1 MTSGQMSRAYD
12 PAAVER
18 RIYRNWQDNGY
29 FHAVAQP
36 DRPPYTII
44 MPPPNVTGELH
55 LGHALEKALEDA
67 LIRYRRMTGAPTLWL
82 PGTDHAGI
90 ATQWVVERQ
99 LQDQGSSRHQVGRES
114 FIERVW
120 EHVEKSGGIIHEQSR
135 RLGIS
140 ADWQRHKFTLEP
152 GPSHAVRTT
161 FVSLYRKGLIYRH
174 ERIINRCVRC
184 ATALS
189 DLEVDYQD
197 VDGQLYYIRYPLE
210 DDPDKAVTVATTR
223 PETMLG
229 DTGVA
234 VHPDDPRYDG
244 IRGRNAVLPIMGRAI
259 PVVGDEAIDPEFGTG
274 ALKVTPAHDPV
285 DFEVG
290 QRHRLDAPNVIGE
303 DGNMT
308 AVAGKYA
315 GVERFEARRR
325 VVAELESLGALE
337 KVEAHRHSVGHC
349 QRCAT
354 VVEPLISM
362 QWFVNVGSHQQPDS
376 IAGKAYRAVKPDDPA
391 AEPDIR
397 IVPERFTRVYLNW
410 LENIRDWC
418 ISRQLWWGHRIPVW
432 YCAPCAHLTVA
443 MDDPDACESCG
454 SADIRQDADVL
465 DTWFSSGLWPHSTLG
480 WPEKTG
486 DFDYF
491 YPTTVLET
499 GYDILF
505 FWVARMIMLGIENTG
520 KAPFNTVYLHGLIR
534 DGSGAKM
541 SKTRGNT
548 MDPLDLLEKY
558 GTDALRFALTTGTAP
573 GNDLR
578 FTENRLESGR
588 NYANKIWNASRFVI
602 SALESENTTPVG
614 APIRTSALE
623 SENTTGVGAHSSISA
638 LESENTAGVGAPS
651 RTSALESENTTGVEA
666 PSPISALESENTAG
680 VGAHSRAPIRAPL
693 QGWNNLQPQHRED
706 RWIISRLDRVTAE
719 VNRALES
726 FELGDA
732 QQRLH
737 EFIWNDYC
745 DWYIEMAKIRL
756 RNPAQPSPLPT
767 LAHVLERT
775 LRLLHPFM
783 PFITEE
789 IWQTLLSQLPAETPP
804 AAETPSDNDEL
815 AEPPSSIMIAPYPAS
830 GGRIDPAAEEEIAL
844 VQQAVRAVRNT
855 RAQLRIPAAQR
866 LEALVE
872 ANGQQTAI
880 EDEADVIRAMSRI
893 EPLRIVSGSDAPN
906 HPRESGN
913 PRGVTLVVSPLVV
926 RLPLEGIVDL
936 DAESQRLRSELAD
949 CARNLERVEKL
960 VSNPNFRQKARP
972 DVVET
977 EEARLA
983 ELRDRKQ
990 RLDEILE
997 QLER

>member
-1 MTSGQMSRAYD
+1 MTTYGQMSPAYD

-18 RIYRNWQDNGY
+18 RIYRDWQDNGY
-29 FHAVAQP
+29 FHAVPQSGRA
-36 DRPPYTII
+36 PYTII

-67 LIRYRRMTGAPTLWL
+67 LIRYRRMTGIPTLWL

-99 LQDQGSSRHQVGRES
+99 LQDEGSSRHEIGRDA
-114 FIERVW
+114 FVARVW

-140 ADWQRHKFTLEP
+140 ADWQRHKFTLDP
-152 GPSHAVRTT
+152 GPSDAVRTT
-161 FVSLYRKGLIYRH
+161 FVRLYHKGLIYRH

-197 VDGQLYYIRYPLE
+197 IDGHLYHIRYPLQ
-210 DDPDKAVTVATTR
+210 DDPAQAVTVATTR

-234 VHPDDPRYDG
+234 VHPQDPRYDG
-244 IRGRNAVLPIMGRAI
+244 IRGRSVILPIMNRAI
-259 PVVGDEAIDPEFGTG
+259 PVVGDEAIDPDFGTG

-290 QRHRLDAPNVIGE
+290 QRHRLDSPNVIGE
-303 DGNMT
+303 DGLMT
-308 AVAGKYA
+308 DVAGKYA

-325 VVAELESLGALE
+325 VIAELQSLGALE
-337 KVEAHRHSVGHC
+337 KTEPHRHSVGHC

-362 QWFVNVGSHQQPDS
+362 QWFVNVGAHTDPQS
-376 IAGKAYRAVKPDDPA
+376 IAGKAWQAVAGSDDS
-391 AEPDIR
+391 EPQIR

-432 YCAPCAHLTVA
+432 HCARCPHMTVA
-443 MDDPDACESCG
+443 MRDPDACEACQ
-454 SADIRQDADVL
+454 SAEIRQDPDVL

-480 WPEKTG
+480 WPQETP

-520 KAPFNTVYLHGLIR
+520 APPFSAVYLHGLIR
-534 DGSGAKM
+534 DGAGAKM

-578 FTENRLESGR
+578 FTENRLEAGR
-588 NYANKIWNASRFVI
+588 NYANKIWNAARFVI
-602 SALESENTTPVG
+602 NALDTHPESADEL
-614 APIRTSALE
+614 R
-623 SENTTGVGAHSSISA
+623 
-638 LESENTAGVGAPS
+638 
-651 RTSALESENTTGVEA
+651 R
-666 PSPISALESENTAG
+666 
-680 VGAHSRAPIRAPL
+680 PL
-693 QGWNNLQPQHRED
+693 DPQHRQD
-706 RWIISRLDRVTAE
+706 RWIISRLDRITAE
-719 VNRALES
+719 VNRAIEN

-756 RNPAQPSPLPT
+756 RSPDNPSPLPT
-767 LAHVLERT
+767 LCHALERI

-789 IWQTLLSQLPAETPP
+789 IWQTLKSRIFPPDSPP
-804 AAETPSDNDEL
+804 A
-815 AEPPSSIMIAPYPAS
+815 SIMIADYPQSA
-830 GGRIDPAAEEEIAL
+830 GRIDPAAEAEIAL
-844 VQQAVRAVRNT
+844 IRQTVRAVRNT
-855 RAQLRIPAAQR
+855 RAQLRIPPSQR
-866 LEALVE
+866 LEALIE
-872 ANGQQTAI
+872 ANNHRPAI
-880 EDEADVIRAMSRI
+880 EAEAEIIRAMSRI
-893 EPLRIVSGSDAPN
+893 EPLRIVSPN
-906 HPRESGN
+906 TPPDPRA
-913 PRGVTLVVSPLVV
+913 GVTLLVPPLVI

-936 DAESQRLRSELAD
+936 DAEARRLQSELAD
-949 CARNLERVEKL
+949 CRRNLDRVEKL
-960 VSNPNFRQKARP
+960 VANPNFRQKARP

-977 EEARLA
+977 EQARLSQ
-983 ELRDRKQ
+983 LQDRQQ
-990 RLDEILE
+990 RLNEILQ
-997 QLER
+997 QLNRPGQS

>member
-18 RIYRNWQDNGY
+18 RIYQNWMDKGY
-29 FHAVAQP
+29 FHAASKSGQQ
-36 DRPPYTII
+36 PYTII

-99 LQDQGSSRHQVGRES
+99 LLEEGTSRHEVGRDA
-114 FIERVW
+114 FVERVW

-140 ADWQRHKFTLEP
+140 ADWERHKFTLEP

-161 FVSLYRKGLIYRH
+161 FVSLYEKGLIYRH

-197 VDGQLYYIRYPLE
+197 VDGHLYHIRYPLE
-210 DDPDKAVTVATTR
+210 DDPDRAVTVATTR

-244 IRGRNAVLPIMGRAI
+244 IRGRNVVLPIMGRVI

-308 AVAGKYA
+308 EVAGKYA
-315 GVERFEARRR
+315 GVERFECPPPRGGGTGIAGRAGEGGATPPLRRPLPALRHGGRAAHQYAVVRQRRQPRAAQPASRARRTGPSQR
-325 VVAELESLGALE
+325 ATYASSRNGSPASTSTGWKTSATGAS
-337 KVEAHRHSVGHC
+337 AANCGGDTAS
-349 QRCAT
+349 RCGT
-354 VVEPLISM
+354 
-362 QWFVNVGSHQQPDS
+362 
-376 IAGKAYRAVKPDDPA
+376 A
-391 AEPDIR
+391 ALC
-397 IVPERFTRVYLNW
+397 V
-410 LENIRDWC
+410 
-418 ISRQLWWGHRIPVW
+418 
-432 YCAPCAHLTVA
+432 HLTVA
-443 MDDPDACESCG
+443 MDDPDACEACG
-454 SADIRQDADVL
+454 SADIRQDPDVL

-480 WPEKTG
+480 WPEESE

-548 MDPLDLLEKY
+548 MDPLDLVEKY

-578 FTENRLESGR
+578 FTENRLEAGR

-602 SALESENTTPVG
+602 SQLEG
-614 APIRTSALE
+614 R
-623 SENTTGVGAHSSISA
+623 
-638 LESENTAGVGAPS
+638 
-651 RTSALESENTTGVEA
+651 
-666 PSPISALESENTAG
+666 
-680 VGAHSRAPIRAPL
+680 
-693 QGWNNLQPQHRED
+693 QGLGGWSDVTPQHRED
-706 RWIISRLDRVTAE
+706 RWIVSRLDRVTAD
-719 VNRALES
+719 VNRALEN

-745 DWYIEMAKIRL
+745 DWYIEMAKIRV
-756 RNPAQPSPLPT
+756 RNGSEPSPLPT
-767 LAHVLERT
+767 LAHVLERI

-789 IWQTLLSQLPAETPP
+789 VWQTMTAILPLPP
-804 AAETPSDNDEL
+804 GEGRGEGEIPE
-815 AEPPSSIMIAPYPAS
+815 SIMVAPYPES
-830 GGRIDPAAEEEIAL
+830 GERIDPAAEEEIAL

-872 ANGQQTAI
+872 ANGQRAAI
-880 EDEADVIRAMSRI
+880 EAEADVIRAMSRI
-893 EPLRIVSGSDAPN
+893 EPLRIVEGGALRQAQDERDGGGA
-906 HPRESGN
+906 
-913 PRGVTLVVSPLVV
+913 GVTLVVSPLVV
-926 RLPLEGIVDL
+926 RLPLEGVVDL
-936 DAESQRLRSELAD
+936 DAEGERLRSELAD

-960 VSNPNFRQKARP
+960 VSNPNFREKARP

-983 ELRDRKQ
+983 ELRERKQ

-997 QLER
+997 QLGR

>member
-1 MTSGQMSRAYD
+1 MTTSGQMSPAYD

-18 RIYRNWQDNGY
+18 RIYRDWQDNGY
-29 FHAVAQP
+29 FHAVPQSGRA
-36 DRPPYTII
+36 PYTII

-67 LIRYRRMTGAPTLWL
+67 LIRYRRMTGVPTLWL

-99 LQDQGSSRHQVGRES
+99 LQDEGSSRHEIGRDA
-114 FIERVW
+114 FVARVW

-140 ADWQRHKFTLEP
+140 ADWQRHKFTLDP
-152 GPSHAVRTT
+152 GPSAAVRTT
-161 FVSLYRKGLIYRH
+161 FVRLYHKGLIYRH

-189 DLEVDYQD
+189 DLEVDYQE
-197 VDGQLYYIRYPLE
+197 VDGQLYHIRYPLQ
-210 DDPDKAVTVATTR
+210 DDPAQAVTVATTR

-234 VHPDDPRYDG
+234 VHPQDPRYDG
-244 IRGRNAVLPIMGRAI
+244 IRGRSVVLPIMDRPI
-259 PVVGDEAIDPEFGTG
+259 PVVGDEAIDPDFGTG

-290 QRHRLDAPNVIGE
+290 QRHRLDSPNVIGE
-303 DGNMT
+303 DGLMT
-308 AVAGKYA
+308 EVAGKYA

-325 VVAELESLGALE
+325 VVAELQSLGALE
-337 KVEAHRHSVGHC
+337 KTEPHRHSVGHC

-354 VVEPLISM
+354 IVEPLISM
-362 QWFVNVGSHQQPDS
+362 QWFVNVGSHTDPQS
-376 IAGKAYRAVKPDDPA
+376 IAGKAWQAVAGSDN
-391 AEPDIR
+391 AEPQIR
-397 IVPERFTRVYLNW
+397 VVPERFTRVYLNW

-432 YCAPCAHLTVA
+432 HCARCPHMTVA
-443 MDDPDACESCG
+443 MDDPDACEACQ
-454 SADIRQDADVL
+454 SADIRQDPDVL

-480 WPEKTG
+480 WPQETP

-520 KAPFNTVYLHGLIR
+520 QPPFSAVYLHGLIR
-534 DGSGAKM
+534 DGAGAKM

-578 FTENRLESGR
+578 FTENRLEAGR
-588 NYANKIWNASRFVI
+588 NYANKIWNAARFVI
-602 SALESENTTPVG
+602 NALDSHP
-614 APIRTSALE
+614 APADELSQL
-623 SENTTGVGAHSSISA
+623 
-638 LESENTAGVGAPS
+638 
-651 RTSALESENTTGVEA
+651 
-666 PSPISALESENTAG
+666 PI
-680 VGAHSRAPIRAPL
+680 
-693 QGWNNLQPQHRED
+693 PQHRQD
-706 RWIISRLDRVTAE
+706 RWIISRLDRITAE
-719 VNRALES
+719 VNRAIEN

-756 RNPAQPSPLPT
+756 RHNAAPSPIPALCH
-767 LAHVLERT
+767 ALERI

-789 IWQTLLSQLPAETPP
+789 IWQTLKSRIP
-804 AAETPSDNDEL
+804 AADSS
-815 AEPPSSIMIAPYPAS
+815 PPSIMIAPYPQSAD
-830 GGRIDPAAEEEIAL
+830 RIDPAAEAEIAL
-844 VQQAVRAVRNT
+844 IRQTVRAVRNT
-855 RAQLRIPAAQR
+855 RAQLRIPPSQR
-866 LEALVE
+866 LEALIE
-872 ANGQQTAI
+872 ADGHQPAI
-880 EDEADVIRAMSRI
+880 EAEAEIIRAMSRI
-893 EPLRIVSGSDAPN
+893 EPLRIVSPN
-906 HPRESGN
+906 QPPDTRA
-913 PRGVTLVVSPLVV
+913 GVTLLVPPLVI
-926 RLPLEGIVDL
+926 RLPLEGVVDL
-936 DAESQRLRSELAD
+936 DAEARRLQSELAD
-949 CARNLERVEKL
+949 CDRNLDRVEKL
-960 VSNPNFRQKARP
+960 VANPNFRQKARP

-977 EEARLA
+977 EQARLTQ
-983 ELRDRKQ
+983 LRDRQQ
-990 RLDEILE
+990 RLNEILQ
-997 QLER
+997 QLNRPNQS

>member
-1 MTSGQMSRAYD
+1 MEYVAPMTSSQMSRAYD
-12 PAAVER
+12 PASVEQ
-18 RIYRNWQDNGY
+18 RIYKTWLDNGY
-29 FHAVAQP
+29 FHAKKDP
-36 DRPPYTII
+36 SKKPYVII

-67 LIRYRRMTGAPTLWL
+67 LIRYRRMTGTPTLWL

-99 LQDQGSSRHQVGRES
+99 IQGEGTTRHDMGRDD
-114 FIERVW
+114 FVDRVW

-140 ADWQRHKFTLEP
+140 ADWERHKFTLDP

-161 FVSLYRKGLIYRH
+161 FVSLYNKGLIYRH

-197 VDGQLYYIRYPLE
+197 VDGQLYYINYPLE
-210 DDPDKAVTVATTR
+210 EHPDRTVTVATTR

-244 IRGRNAVLPIMGRAI
+244 IRGHNVVLPIMGQPI

-303 DGNMT
+303 DGTMT
-308 AVAGKYA
+308 EVAGKYA

-325 VVAELESLGALE
+325 VVEELDSLGVLE
-337 KVEAHRHSVGHC
+337 KVEQHRHSVGHC

-362 QWFVNVGSHQQPDS
+362 QWFVNIGNHEEPDS
-376 IAGKAYRAVKPDDPA
+376 IAGKAYRAVT
-391 AEPDIR
+391 EGDIR

-432 YCAPCAHLTVA
+432 YCGPCGHLTVA
-443 MDDPDACESCG
+443 MEDVEACEACG
-454 SADIRQDADVL
+454 SKNVRQDPDVL

-480 WPEKTG
+480 WPEDNP

-491 YPTTVLET
+491 YPTAVLET

-534 DGSGAKM
+534 DSSGAKM

-548 MDPLDLLEKY
+548 MDPLELVEKY

-578 FTENRLESGR
+578 FTENRLEAGR

-602 SALESENTTPVG
+602 SALEDKEGLEGWSE
-614 APIRTSALE
+614 
-623 SENTTGVGAHSSISA
+623 
-638 LESENTAGVGAPS
+638 
-651 RTSALESENTTGVEA
+651 VE
-666 PSPISALESENTAG
+666 PK
-680 VGAHSRAPIRAPL
+680 
-693 QGWNNLQPQHRED
+693 HRED
-706 RWIISRLDRVTAE
+706 RWIVSRLDRVTADMNHL
-719 VNRALES
+719 VES

-756 RNPAQPSPLPT
+756 RNGSEPSPLPT

-789 IWQTLLSQLPAETPP
+789 VWQTLKARLPEEGEIGT
-804 AAETPSDNDEL
+804 E
-815 AEPPSSIMIAPYPAS
+815 SIMIAAYPAS
-830 GGRIDPAAEEEIAL
+830 GRRLDRDAEDEIEL
-844 VQQAVRAVRNT
+844 IQQAVRAVRNT
-855 RAQLRIPAAQR
+855 RAQLRIPAAQH

-872 ANGQQTAI
+872 ANGQRDAV
-880 EDEADVIRAMSRI
+880 EDEADVIRAMSRV
-893 EPLRIVSGSDAPN
+893 EPLRIVSDGSEG
-906 HPRESGN
+906 ESDV
-913 PRGVTLVVSPLVV
+913 RGVTLVVSPLVV
-926 RLPLEGIVDL
+926 RLPLEGVVDL
-936 DAESQRLRSELAD
+936 DAEGERLRSELDD
-949 CARNLERVEKL
+949 CTRNLERVEKL
-960 VSNPNFRQKARP
+960 VSNPNFREKARP

-977 EEARLA
+977 EENRLN
-983 ELRDRKQ
+983 ELREKKQ
-990 RLDEILE
+990 RLDEILD
-997 QLER
+997 QLAR

>member
-1 MTSGQMSRAYD
+1 MPRAYN
-12 PAAVER
+12 AADVER
-18 RIYRNWQDNGY
+18 RIYQEWLDRGY
-29 FHAVAQP
+29 FHAVPQNGS
-36 DRPPYTII
+36 PPYVII

-67 LIRYRRMTGAPTLWL
+67 LIRYRRMTGVPTLWL

-99 LQDQGSSRHQVGRES
+99 LIDEGTSRHEIGREA
-114 FIERVW
+114 FVKRVW

-140 ADWQRHKFTLEP
+140 ADWERHKFTLDD
-152 GPSHAVRTT
+152 GPSNAVRTT
-161 FVSLYRKGLIYRH
+161 FVSLYQKGLIYRH

-189 DLEVDYQD
+189 DLEVDYDD
-197 VDGQLYYIRYPLE
+197 VDGQLYHIRYPLE
-210 DDPDKAVTVATTR
+210 DDPDRHVTVATTR

-244 IRGRNAVLPIMGRAI
+244 IRGRNVVLPIMGRVI

-315 GVERFEARRR
+315 GVERFEARRQ
-325 VVAELESLGALE
+325 VVEELDSLGVLE
-337 KVEAHRHSVGHC
+337 KVESHSHSVGHC

-362 QWFVNVGSHQQPDS
+362 QWFVNIGSHEQPGS
-376 IAGKAYRAVKPDDPA
+376 IAGKAYRAVT
-391 AEPDIR
+391 EGDIR

-432 YCAPCAHLTVA
+432 YCDSCGHMTVA
-443 MDDPDACESCG
+443 MDDPAVCEACRSTG
-454 SADIRQDADVL
+454 IRQDPDVL

-480 WPEKTG
+480 WPEDTG

-520 KAPFNTVYLHGLIR
+520 KPPFNTVYLHGLIR

-548 MDPLDLLEKY
+548 MDPLDLVEKY

-578 FTENRLESGR
+578 FTENRLEAGR

-602 SALESENTTPVG
+602 SQLEG
-614 APIRTSALE
+614 ARATHPGAQS
-623 SENTTGVGAHSSISA
+623 AHSELQSA
-638 LESENTAGVGAPS
+638 HPERQSSHPGAQSSHPGAETAQSEVQ
-651 RTSALESENTTGVEA
+651 SAHPERQSSHPELVE
-666 PSPISALESENTAG
+666 
-680 VGAHSRAPIRAPL
+680 
-693 QGWNNLQPQHRED
+693 GWSDITPEHRED
-706 RWIISRLDRVTAE
+706 RWIVSRLDRVTAD

-756 RNPAQPSPLPT
+756 RNASEPSPLPT
-767 LAHVLERT
+767 LAHVLERI

-789 IWQTLLSQLPAETPP
+789 VWQTLRSQLPEEHISGNGEAVEPP
-804 AAETPSDNDEL
+804 A
-815 AEPPSSIMIAPYPAS
+815 SIMIAPYPAS
-830 GGRIDPAAEEEIAL
+830 GDRFDPAAEDEIDLGASRRSAPL
-844 VQQAVRAVRNT
+844 RNT
-855 RAQLRIPAAQR
+855 RAQLRIPAAQ
-866 LEALVE
+866 
-872 ANGQQTAI
+872 Q
-880 EDEADVIRAMSRI
+880 
-893 EPLRIVSGSDAPN
+893 
-906 HPRESGN
+906 
-913 PRGVTLVVSPLVV
+913 PRGAGMRP
-926 RLPLEGIVDL
+926 
-936 DAESQRLRSELAD
+936 ESSQASRHRS
-949 CARNLERVEKL
+949 
-960 VSNPNFRQKARP
+960 
-972 DVVET
+972 T
-977 EEARLA
+977 
-983 ELRDRKQ
+983 
-990 RLDEILE
+990 
-997 QLER
+997 

>member
-1 MTSGQMSRAYD
+1 MPRAYN
-12 PAAVER
+12 AADVER
-18 RIYRNWQDNGY
+18 RIYQDWLDNNY
-29 FHAVAQP
+29 FHATARPDEQP
-36 DRPPYTII
+36 YVII

-67 LIRYRRMTGAPTLWL
+67 LIRYRRMTGRPTLWL

-99 LQDQGSSRHQVGRES
+99 LADEGISRHELGREK
-114 FIERVW
+114 FVERVW

-140 ADWQRHKFTLEP
+140 ADWERHKFTLEP

-161 FVSLYRKGLIYRH
+161 FVSLYEKGLIYRH

-197 VDGQLYYIRYPLE
+197 VDGNLYHIRYPLE
-210 DDPDKAVTVATTR
+210 DDADRFVTVATTR

-234 VHPDDPRYDG
+234 VHSEDPRYEG
-244 IRGRNAVLPIMGRAI
+244 IRGRNVVLPIMGRVI

-303 DGNMT
+303 DGTMT
-308 AVAGKYA
+308 EVAGKYA
-315 GVERFEARRR
+315 GVERFECRRR
-325 VVAELESLGALE
+325 VVEELESLGVLE
-337 KVEAHRHSVGHC
+337 KVEPHSHSVGHC

-362 QWFVNVGSHQQPDS
+362 QWFVNIGSHEQPDS
-376 IAGKAYRAVKPDDPA
+376 IAGKAYRAVKPDDPD

-432 YCAPCAHLTVA
+432 YCGPCGHLTVA
-443 MDDPDACESCG
+443 MEDPDACEACG
-454 SADIRQDADVL
+454 STDIRQDPDVL

-480 WPEKTG
+480 WPESSD

-520 KAPFNTVYLHGLIR
+520 RAPFNTVYLHGLIR

-578 FTENRLESGR
+578 FTENRLEAGR

-602 SALESENTTPVG
+602 SQLEGKSG
-614 APIRTSALE
+614 LE
-623 SENTTGVGAHSSISA
+623 GWSGVRP
-638 LESENTAGVGAPS
+638 E
-651 RTSALESENTTGVEA
+651 
-666 PSPISALESENTAG
+666 
-680 VGAHSRAPIRAPL
+680 
-693 QGWNNLQPQHRED
+693 HRED
-706 RWIISRLDRVTAE
+706 RWIISRLDRVTDE
-719 VNRALES
+719 VNHALES

-745 DWYIEMAKIRL
+745 DWYIEMAKIRV
-756 RNPAQPSPLPT
+756 RNGSDPSPLPT
-767 LAHVLERT
+767 LAHVLERI

-789 IWQTLLSQLPAETPP
+789 VWQTLKAQLPAEGE
-804 AAETPSDNDEL
+804 AQAE
-815 AEPPSSIMIAPYPAS
+815 SIMIAPYPAS
-830 GGRIDPAAEEEIAL
+830 GGRIDGEAEEEIVL

-855 RAQLRIPAAQR
+855 RAQLRIPAAQQ

-872 ANGQQTAI
+872 VNGQRSMI
-880 EDEADVIRAMSRI
+880 EAEADVIRALSRV
-893 EPLRIVSGSDAPN
+893 EPLRIVSGASND
-906 HPRESGN
+906 GN
-913 PRGVTLVVSPLVV
+913 GLRGVTLVVSSLVV
-926 RLPLEGIVDL
+926 RLPLEGVVDL
-936 DAESQRLRSELAD
+936 DAEGERLRSELAD

-960 VSNPNFRQKARP
+960 VSNPNFREKARP
-972 DVVET
+972 DVVEN

-983 ELRDRKQ
+983 DLRERKE
-990 RLDEILE
+990 RLDEILG
-997 QLER
+997 QLGR

>member
-1 MTSGQMSRAYD
+1 MTSAQMPRAYN
-12 PAAVER
+12 AADVER
-18 RIYRNWQDNGY
+18 RIYQNWLDNDY
-29 FHAVAQP
+29 FHTLP
-36 DRPPYTII
+36 ETGRKPYVII

-67 LIRYRRMTGAPTLWL
+67 LIRYRRMTGVPTLWL

-99 LQDQGSSRHQVGRES
+99 LLDEGTSRHDMGREA
-114 FIERVW
+114 FVERVW
-120 EHVEKSGGIIHEQSR
+120 QHVEKSGGIIHEQSR

-140 ADWQRHKFTLEP
+140 ADWERHKFTLDA
-152 GPSHAVRTT
+152 GPSNAVRKT
-161 FVSLYRKGLIYRH
+161 FVSLYEKGLIYRH

-197 VDGQLYYIRYPLE
+197 VDGHLYHIRYPLE
-210 DDPDKAVTVATTR
+210 DDPDKYVTVATTR

-234 VHPDDPRYDG
+234 VHPGDPRYDG
-244 IRGRNAVLPIMGRAI
+244 IRGRNVVLPIMGRTI

-308 AVAGKYA
+308 EVTGKYA

-325 VVAELESLGALE
+325 VVEELDSLGVLD
-337 KVEAHRHSVGHC
+337 KVESHSHSVGHC

-362 QWFVNVGSHQQPDS
+362 QWFVNIGSHEAPDS
-376 IAGKAYRAVKPDDPA
+376 IAGKAYRAVAGDGTG
-391 AEPDIR
+391 ESDIR

-432 YCAPCAHLTVA
+432 YCGPCGHMTVA

-454 SADIRQDADVL
+454 SADIWQDPDVL

-480 WPEKTG
+480 WPEETD

-520 KAPFNTVYLHGLIR
+520 KPPFNTVYLHGLIR

-548 MDPLDLLEKY
+548 LDPLDLVEKY

-578 FTENRLESGR
+578 FTENRLEAGR

-602 SALESENTTPVG
+602 SALES
-614 APIRTSALE
+614 A
-623 SENTTGVGAHSSISA
+623 
-638 LESENTAGVGAPS
+638 NTAHVG
-651 RTSALESENTTGVEA
+651 T
-666 PSPISALESENTAG
+666 
-680 VGAHSRAPIRAPL
+680 HSRAPL
-693 QGWNNLQPQHRED
+693 QGWSNVKPEHRED
-706 RWIISRLDRVTAE
+706 RWIVSRLDRVTAE

-745 DWYIEMAKIRL
+745 DWYIEMAKLRL
-756 RNPAQPSPLPT
+756 RNGSESSPLPT
-767 LAHVLERT
+767 LAHVLERI

-789 IWQTLLSQLPAETPP
+789 IWQTLKVQLPSEGEVEAE
-804 AAETPSDNDEL
+804 
-815 AEPPSSIMIAPYPAS
+815 SIMIAPYPAS
-830 GGRIDPAAEEEIAL
+830 VGRVDPVAEEEIAL

-855 RAQLRIPAAQR
+855 RSQLRIPAAQH

-872 ANGQQTAI
+872 ANGQGAAI
-880 EDEADVIRAMSRI
+880 EDEADVIRAMSRV
-893 EPLRIVSGSDAPN
+893 EPLRIVSGASESDADV
-906 HPRESGN
+906 
-913 PRGVTLVVSPLVV
+913 RGVTLVVSPLVV
-926 RLPLEGIVDL
+926 RLPLEGVVDL
-936 DAESQRLRSELAD
+936 DAEGERLRADLAD

-960 VSNPNFRQKARP
+960 VANPNFREKARP
-972 DVVET
+972 EVVEN

-997 QLER
+997 QLGR